1 MAQVTVTI
9 KVSAKAEKVYIVGS
23 TKNLGEWDPK
33 KAVEVKDGQV
43 NKKFDADTVVEF
55 KVLSAKTWD
64 AVEKGANGEE
74 LENHKFTASQAVKE
88 FEVVVDNFAA

>member
-9 KVSAKAEKVYIVGS
+9 KVSAKAEKVYICGS
-23 TKNLGEWDPK
+23 TKNLGDWNPK
-33 KAVEVKDGQV
+33 NAVEVKDGKI

-64 AVEKGANGEE
+64 AVEKGVNGEE
-74 LENHKFTASQAVKE
+74 LENHKFTVSSAVKE